1 MKTRRFLR
9 GLLAAGLLVPA
20 LLIGF
25 FLPRGLAAW
34 QDRQL
39 ENSVTTYE
47 TEPVSLQLLPEL
59 SLFEKLR
66 LVGSGYSAIYNSVTS
81 GSTYDQI
88 EQNAK
93 SFLYYMGDFMVLEGP
108 EVLSSAPFLAIQA
121 DDMSKT
127 AILWTVD
134 ISCVTGQVFHLIL
147 DDETGIVLA
156 MTVDLSG
163 FYTQYDF
170 DWEKELESSGGP
182 MDFVLNW
189 ANFLGFVLSN
199 YYGLGTA
206 FVQEASDDGDG
217 VGAACILCLE
227 NADGTDAVNL
237 KVRLQGMRLACNE

>member
-1 MKTRRFLR
+1 MKKRRFLR

-34 QDRQL
+34 HDRQL
-39 ENSVTTYE
+39 ETIVTTYE

-93 SFLYYMGDFMVLEGP
+93 AFLYYMGDFMVLEGP
-108 EVLSSAPFLAIQA
+108 EILSSAPFLAIQA

-156 MTVDLSG
+156 MTVDWSG
-163 FYTQYDF
+163 YYEKYDP
-170 DWEKELESSGGP
+170 DGTVEMETDTDP
-182 MDFVLNW
+182 INMVVHW
-189 ANFLGFVLSN
+189 ADFLGFILSN

-217 VGAACILCLE
+217 LGATCILCLE

-237 KVRLQGMRLACNE
+237 TLRLQGTRLACNE